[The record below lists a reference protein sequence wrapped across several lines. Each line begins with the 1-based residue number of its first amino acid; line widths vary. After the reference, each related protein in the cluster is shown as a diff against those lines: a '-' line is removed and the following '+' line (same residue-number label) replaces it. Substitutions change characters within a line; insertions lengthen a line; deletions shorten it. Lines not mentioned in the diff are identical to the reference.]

1 MELYLSSNVSGRRTC
16 TPLIIEASAVVQDD
30 QGHEIASFETVP
42 GNLVAALLAF
52 LDRYPKAELHAVHRD
67 ADRVLFL
74 SSPWNLANRLWGESV
89 ITAARDVMERMDTDA
104 GHTSGCPAAT
114 LKEAARVFGIQDE
127 GPSGSLAAAR
137 LGARLH
143 AVVKA
148 RRAACD
154 LEEDEVIHMMEQ
166 GL

>member
-1 MELYLSSNVSGRRTC
+1 MELYLSSNVSGRRTHI
-16 TPLIIEASAVVQDD
+16 PLITEAAAVVQDD
-30 QGHEIASFETVP
+30 QGREIASFETVP
-42 GNLVAALLAF
+42 GNPVAALLAF
-52 LDRYPKAELHAVHRD
+52 LDRYPRAELHAVHRD
-67 ADRVLFL
+67 ADRILFL
-74 SSPWNLANRLWGESV
+74 SSPWNLADRLWGESV
-89 ITAARDVMERMDTDA
+89 VTAARDVMERMDTGA
-104 GHTSGCPAAT
+104 GNKSGCPAAT
-114 LKEAARVFGIQDE
+114 LKEAARVFGVQGE

-143 AVVKA
+143 AVVRD